1 MTNETVFPTTQGTW
15 LRTQV
20 EGMNAVAG
28 NPALAAAARINAN
41 AYVME
46 RYAGPLAVF
55 VRGSSL
61 SRLGEPEELV
71 NGFFAS
77 RLSDAAFLAGWSR
90 SGMRLRRW
98 LMNGMLFYGQGVAR
112 DRMRAAARGGLVEPR
127 ELDER
132 AGADV
137 QGESD
142 FERAWALA
150 VVREATARVEDAM
163 RAEGRGVDFEIFKR
177 HAIDGRP
184 YAAFAREVGKNEQ
197 QCAGATRLVAQRVR
211 AALAEVLREEGV
223 PEAELDD
230 EIARVRAVL

>member
-1 MTNETVFPTTQGTW
+1 MQETAFPTTQGTW

-20 EGMNAVAG
+20 ADMYATAG
-28 NPALAAAARINAN
+28 NAAAAAESARIKAN
-41 AYVME
+41 AHVME
-46 RYAGPLAVF
+46 RYAEPLAVF

-61 SRLGEPEELV
+61 ARLGEPEELV

-77 RLSDAAFLAGWSR
+77 RLSDAAFLEGWVR

-112 DRMRAAARGGLVEPR
+112 DRMRAAARGGAVAPR
-127 ELDER
+127 ELDGR
-132 AGADV
+132 AASDAT
-137 QGESD
+137 GEAE

-177 HAIDGRP
+177 HAIDGQP
-184 YAAFAREVGKNEQ
+184 YAVFARELGKSEQ
-197 QCAGATRLVAQRVR
+197 QCAGATRLAAQRVR

-223 PEAELDD
+223 PEHELDD
-230 EIARVRAVL
+230 EIARVRGAL